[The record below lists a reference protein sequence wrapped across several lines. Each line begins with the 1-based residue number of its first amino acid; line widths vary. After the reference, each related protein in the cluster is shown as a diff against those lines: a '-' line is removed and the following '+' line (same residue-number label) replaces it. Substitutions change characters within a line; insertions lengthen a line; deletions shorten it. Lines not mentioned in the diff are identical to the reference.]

1 MTVTVKAQQIISGY
15 LRAASPALVLFVIQ
29 LMAYFVF
36 VTINDIQLLPTE
48 WGGVVSLCMVTLA
61 ATACA
66 FYDPNK
72 KEYLI
77 SVAGIFI
84 SWLLLTI
91 LLAGVFIHTGS
102 LSFLTVWHIST
113 SLLITAFVQ
122 TLYCCVMFSFR
133 KK

>member
-15 LRAASPALVLFVIQ
+15 LRAASPALVLFV
-29 LMAYFVF
+29 
-36 VTINDIQLLPTE
+36 IQLLPTE

-91 LLAGVFIHTGS
+91 LLAGVFIHTRS